1 MDFDVVVTGAGPV
14 GLMLAGELR
23 LGGASV
29 LVIER
34 QTEWNAP
41 LKAGSMGARSI
52 NAPSADAFDRRGLLD
67 AVREKALWWFQP
79 STDLSR
85 APEHAG
91 HFAGLPVRTALL
103 DPADLDLRGNPL
115 GGGVIS
121 VLDLETILAERASA
135 LGAQIRRG
143 VELTGLRAGPDG
155 VVVEA
160 GGESITTSWLVGCDG
175 GRSTVRALAG
185 FAFPGTDAE
194 FVGRQAM
201 VEFADPT
208 LLPPGDWV
216 HAAHGSYVHGP
227 VPGRIHTVEYAPTP
241 DRDAPV
247 TAGEL
252 AESLRRVSGIDVE
265 ITHVRVATRYTDM
278 TRQATTYRKDRV
290 FLAGDAAHIHSPA
303 GGQGLNLGIGD
314 AMNLGWKLAAA
325 VRATAPEGLLDTYTA
340 ERHPLG
346 AWVQG
351 WSDAQTALGRPDPR
365 TRALRAVVADLLD
378 SSSGATYVLKRISG
392 LGRGYDL
399 PGDHPL
405 VGRPA
410 PDVRL
415 HDGARLAERF
425 RPGRAVLIDQTGSSS
440 LARLAAGWADRLI
453 VGTAAE
459 DTPTALIRPD
469 GYVVWATDGEPDLDD
484 LRTVL
489 ATWLGTV
496 D

>member
-52 NAPSADAFDRRGLLD
+52 NAPSADAFDRRGLLY

-201 VEFADPT
+201 VEFADRWLRGLGDRRRAGPRR
-208 LLPPGDWV
+208 PPNRASDVARDGGL
-216 HAAHGSYVHGP
+216 AT
-227 VPGRIHTVEYAPTP
+227 GRC
-241 DRDAPV
+241 
-247 TAGEL
+247 
-252 AESLRRVSGIDVE
+252 
-265 ITHVRVATRYTDM
+265 
-278 TRQATTYRKDRV
+278 
-290 FLAGDAAHIHSPA
+290 
-303 GGQGLNLGIGD
+303 
-314 AMNLGWKLAAA
+314 
-325 VRATAPEGLLDTYTA
+325 
-340 ERHPLG
+340 
-346 AWVQG
+346 
-351 WSDAQTALGRPDPR
+351 
-365 TRALRAVVADLLD
+365 LRAAR
-378 SSSGATYVLKRISG
+378 A
-392 LGRGYDL
+392 GYL
-399 PGDHPL
+399 RNG
-405 VGRPA
+405 
-410 PDVRL
+410 
-415 HDGARLAERF
+415 
-425 RPGRAVLIDQTGSSS
+425 
-440 LARLAAGWADRLI
+440 RLAASPSRAFI
-453 VGTAAE
+453 STV
-459 DTPTALIRPD
+459 
-469 GYVVWATDGEPDLDD
+469 ATDDDPRREPTLTRSTRC
-484 LRTVL
+484 LRSL
-489 ATWLGTV
+489 SAGQRSGPG
-496 D
+496 